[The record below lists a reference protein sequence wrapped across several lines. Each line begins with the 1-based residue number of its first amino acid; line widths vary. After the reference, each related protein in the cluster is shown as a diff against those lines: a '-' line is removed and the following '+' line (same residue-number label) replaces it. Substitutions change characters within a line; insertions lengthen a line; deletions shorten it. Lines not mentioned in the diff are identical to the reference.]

1 LPIPSGIS
9 WLNRWPTEE
18 GDVLIDWF
26 TIVAQILN
34 FLILVFLLHRFLYG
48 PIVKMMDERE
58 ERIFARLKEAN
69 EREQIAEAEAE
80 RYRQERIALDE
91 QRRGVLAQAEQDAD
105 SRRKELLQQARQD
118 AQDLQ
123 RHWRAAIELEKES
136 FLRELR
142 QRTTRQI
149 YAVARRA
156 LTDLADVELER
167 QMLHVF
173 IGRLRSMDE
182 EARREIRPSQDNGAP
197 LLIYSAFDL
206 IEADQRAIEQTLED
220 VVGDYVPVTFETR
233 PGLVNGIEM
242 RSASRRVAWN
252 LTHYLANLEDEIARM
267 VELEMRKEDESESE
281 SVGSIVAGPVSGR

>member
-1 LPIPSGIS
+1 
-9 WLNRWPTEE
+9 
-18 GDVLIDWF
+18 VLIDWF
-26 TIVAQILN
+26 TIIAQILN

-69 EREQIAEAEAE
+69 EREQMAEAEAE

-91 QRRGVLAQAEQDAD
+91 QRRGVLVQAEQDAD

-123 RHWRAAIELEKES
+123 RHWRAAIELEKEN

-156 LTDLADVELER
+156 LADLADVELER

-173 IGRLRSMDE
+173 LGRLRSMDE
-182 EARREIRPSQDNGAP
+182 EARREIRPSQDDGAP
-197 LLIYSAFDL
+197 LFIYSAFDL
-206 IEADQRAIEQTLED
+206 READQRAIEQTLEE

-233 PGLVNGIEM
+233 SGLVNGLEL

-252 LTHYLANLEDEIARM
+252 LTHYLANLEEEIARM
-267 VELEMRKEDESESE
+267 VELEMHKEDESESE
-281 SVGSIVAGPVSGR
+281 SVGSIVAGSVSGR